1 MHIFKLAA
9 AVAGLAT
16 ASTAFAAEDPAT
28 QADRLLAQVKQATG
42 GAAWDRLQTLV
53 EQGKLAGPGLDGSY
67 DNLTDLRHALYVQKV
82 ALGPST
88 SAQGW
93 DGKAAW
99 STDAT
104 GQVRIEQSQEA
115 IAAGI
120 EQAYRAAYAFFWPA
134 RWPATRLYAGDRQ
147 LDGVT
152 YDIVK
157 VTPKGAEP
165 FELWIDRGTHR
176 IAREADVTGAQP
188 HTQIMTDYRAV
199 DGVMLPFATRDTIG
213 DPKFDVVATTGTLK
227 AAAGLPTKAFGPP
240 PPPKEPDPFP
250 PGQDQV
256 SIPITLNNNHIYFD
270 VSINGQPPAPFI
282 FDTGAVAIFDA
293 AHAATLGIKPEGAL
307 PGSGFGEGT
316 TAVGIAKVESLDLGG
331 FKLGNQ
337 VFYTIDV
344 SAGAKHEGA
353 EFAGFLGYEIPKRAV
368 MTIDYAQR
376 MVTLTKPAAFKPPA
390 GAVAIPFTFNDHN
403 PMVQAS
409 IDGIPGEFEIDTG
422 NNSGLDL
429 FGAFAEAHHLAE
441 RYHATR
447 SATTGYGAGGA
458 TKSILARAGELKI
471 GSLVI
476 KRPVAL
482 IQGGSRGAGA
492 AARTAGNIG
501 AGLLRR
507 FTVTLDYGHRL
518 IYLQPNAAFATPDL
532 FDRAGL
538 GLMRETD
545 GTTVIADV
553 TAGSGADAAGLKSGD
568 RILAVDGTDSAG
580 IKLSDL
586 RDKFKGAPGTKVVL
600 SVVHDGAAPQEVT
613 LTLSDLI

>member
-1 MHIFKLAA
+1 
-9 AVAGLAT
+9 
-16 ASTAFAAEDPAT
+16 
-28 QADRLLAQVKQATG
+28 
-42 GAAWDRLQTLV
+42 
-53 EQGKLAGPGLDGSY
+53 
-67 DNLTDLRHALYVQKV
+67 
-82 ALGPST
+82 
-88 SAQGW
+88 
-93 DGKAAW
+93 
-99 STDAT
+99 
-104 GQVRIEQSQEA
+104 
-115 IAAGI
+115 
-120 EQAYRAAYAFFWPA
+120 
-134 RWPATRLYAGDRQ
+134 
-147 LDGVT
+147 
-152 YDIVK
+152 
-157 VTPKGAEP
+157 
-165 FELWIDRGTHR
+165 
-176 IAREADVTGAQP
+176 
-188 HTQIMTDYRAV
+188 
-199 DGVMLPFATRDTIG
+199 
-213 DPKFDVVATTGTLK
+213 
-227 AAAGLPTKAFGPP
+227 
-240 PPPKEPDPFP
+240 
-250 PGQDQV
+250 
-256 SIPITLNNNHIYFD
+256 
-270 VSINGQPPAPFI
+270 
-282 FDTGAVAIFDA
+282 
-293 AHAATLGIKPEGAL
+293 
-307 PGSGFGEGT
+307 
-316 TAVGIAKVESLDLGG
+316 
-331 FKLGNQ
+331 
-337 VFYTIDV
+337 
-344 SAGAKHEGA
+344 
-353 EFAGFLGYEIPKRAV
+353 
-368 MTIDYAQR
+368 
-376 MVTLTKPAAFKPPA
+376 MVTLTKPAAFKPLA

-545 GTTVIADV
+545 GAIVVADV

-600 SVVHDGAAPQEVT
+600 SVVHDGAAPQDVT